1 MSWSWLSISSLV
13 TRSALSRPATRL
25 YPVERREPFRKTR
38 GHVKFVVDD
47 CNFCTICAHK
57 CPTRAIVAN
66 KKEKTWAIDHSL
78 CILCGNCVEDCRE
91 GCITLSND
99 PWPPMEA
106 KEVLSFRKDF
116 ELPPA

>member
-1 MSWSWLSISSLV
+1 MSWSWLSVSSLV
-13 TRSALSRPATRL
+13 TRSALKPPVTRL
-25 YPVERREPFRKTR
+25 YPIERRTPYAKTR
-38 GHVKFVVDD
+38 GHILFVVDN

-91 GCITLSND
+91 GCITLSD
-99 PWPPMEA
+99 QPCPPMRA
-106 KEVLSFRKDF
+106 KEVLQFRKEHDT
-116 ELPPA
+116 PSA